1 MVAAW
6 RKKAMRE
13 NVAAPHPDTIRLLA
27 KYGREISTSGVRLRQ
42 QTPFVTSARLRRTQI
57 QGKKRKWA

>member
-1 MVAAW
+1 
-6 RKKAMRE
+6 MRE